1 MAFADKEQF
10 RILFLDKRN
19 RIIADE
25 VQQTST
31 VDPTL
36 VYPHEVIKRA
46 LELST
51 TVIILMHNKL
61 SHGPFASGEPFV

>member
-19 RIIADE
+19 RIIDE

-31 VDPTL
+31 VDPTP

-51 TVIILMHNKL
+51 TAIILMHNKL